1 MMCGRNAPTG
11 RPGGHRRVRVYL
23 YRRLRASRL
32 SFSAVGLPLNQR
44 EPSFSAGRAT
54 NGYITLSID
63 VAHASLTHQQDTGN
77 WPADI
82 KVAWYRQTDI
92 QGGVPIARPFAYTS
106 DYRVRPN
113 APNQSVEHAASSTGA
128 EWVPTSA
135 ILSAATGTNLFE
147 AVRDDGEYPLRFGEY
162 ISEGGN
168 PDTYTYGEIPNG
180 THTIRVDVRDVHGTR
195 ATRTLSQNVTINL
208 PAVQDV
214 SATAR
219 VHDRNGNEILD
230 GNGQAITTG
239 LVAGGA
245 YIQLSFTETT
255 DAAKGLASFL
265 LIQRRQVDADGVPV
279 DTEGNQIFSRYRVR
293 YFPVPCYSRPGRKLP
308 AVQRLLSAT
317 RSPLSVSYPGSQT
330 HLV

>member
-1 MMCGRNAPTG
+1 M
-11 RPGGHRRVRVYL
+11 
-23 YRRLRASRL
+23 
-32 SFSAVGLPLNQR
+32 
-44 EPSFSAGRAT
+44 
-54 NGYITLSID
+54 
-63 VAHASLTHQQDTGN
+63 
-77 WPADI
+77 
-82 KVAWYRQTDI
+82 
-92 QGGVPIARPFAYTS
+92 
-106 DYRVRPN
+106 RPN
-113 APNQSVEHAASSTGA
+113 APNQSVEFAASSTGA

-180 THTIRVDVRDVHGTR
+180 THTIRVDVRDVHGGR

-214 SATAR
+214 TATAR

-239 LVAGGA
+239 LVSGGA

-265 LIQRRQVDADGVPV
+265 LIQRRQVDEDGVPV
-279 DTEGNQIFSRYRVR
+279 DNEGNQIPADTGFVTFQFRVTPDQDGNFPPFNDYYLRQGARYQYRIQAVR
-293 YFPVPCYSRPGRKLP
+293 PPGIT
-308 AVQRLLSAT
+308 ATSAGA
-317 RSPLSVSYPGSQT
+317 PPDGT
-330 HLV
+330 HRR